1 VPDEVTRECA
11 LLAEN
16 DHPFIV
22 RLVKNLETKSS
33 IYMLQEVVPGG
44 ELFNAIRS
52 FDEVLTTAQA
62 QFYTGSIILVL
73 ESLRERGIVYRD
85 LKPENV
91 MLDAQGYLKL
101 IDFGIARKLDDAG
114 KAYTVVG
121 TPHYMAPEV
130 IRGHGYGTEVDIWSL
145 GVMQFEFVCGY
156 LPFGDD
162 LEDVS
167 EVCAAV
173 LKEPL
178 SIPNLYKIAAGKT
191 LMQGMMA
198 KKPQRRLG
206 GGINGFEDLKE
217 AEYFKIG
224 HEGGASNLFNKIMGR
239 ELTAPVVPPGETY
252 GDAEDLRDCSLSDAG
267 ELFTGDRA

>member
-1 VPDEVTRECA
+1 MPDEVTRECA